1 MEDSQTEEVLTDDLL
16 LYITYNIAATYQIE
30 PAVGAS
36 AMPRGWGSGRRSRGQ
51 EDVDAFHKKVVVTA
65 RYIP

>member
-16 LYITYNIAATYQIE
+16 FQAIADNIAATAQIE
-30 PAVGAS
+30 PADGAS
-36 AMPRGWGSGRRSRGQ
+36 AMPRGRGSGRRPRGL

-65 RYIP
+65 L

>member
-16 LYITYNIAATYQIE
+16 LAIADNIAATYQIE
-30 PAVGAS
+30 PADGAS
-36 AMPRGWGSGRRSRGQ
+36 AMPRGRGRGRRPRGQ

-65 RYIP
+65 L